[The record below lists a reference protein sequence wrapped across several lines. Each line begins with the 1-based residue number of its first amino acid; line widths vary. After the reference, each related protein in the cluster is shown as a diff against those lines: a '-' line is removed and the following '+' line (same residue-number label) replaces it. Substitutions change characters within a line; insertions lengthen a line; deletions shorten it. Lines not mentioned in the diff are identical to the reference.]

1 MGSMSDLDLSIR
13 ELIFEG
19 TLEENIKENV
29 GTKINIRGYDY
40 IVTEKDITDYYNQE
54 TRTNL
59 YMDMVDKDEGIR
71 LSFLWMYEEQTQV
84 CLMKWEVFMLMI

>member
-1 MGSMSDLDLSIR
+1 MGAMSDLDLSIR

-29 GTKINIRGYDY
+29 WTKINIRGYDY

-59 YMDMVDKDEGIR
+59 YMDMVDSLLGSK
-71 LSFLWMYEEQTQV
+71 
-84 CLMKWEVFMLMI
+84 

>member
-1 MGSMSDLDLSIR
+1 MGAMSDLDLSIR

-40 IVTEKDITDYYNQE
+40 VVTEKDITDYYNQE
-54 TRTNL
+54 YRTNL
-59 YMDMVDKDEGIR
+59 AI
-71 LSFLWMYEEQTQV
+71 EQANE
-84 CLMKWEVFMLMI
+84 LFR

>member
-1 MGSMSDLDLSIR
+1 MGAMSDLDLSIR

-40 IVTEKDITDYYNQE
+40 IVTKDDIINYYIEDKYNQ
-54 TRTNL
+54 
-59 YMDMVDKDEGIR
+59 YG
-71 LSFLWMYEEQTQV
+71 YA
-84 CLMKWEVFMLMI
+84 